1 MATVISRIRS
11 ALRARGHTAFLAASL
26 LLGVLVG
33 IGAAL
38 LVWAMELV
46 GHSVSETDSFFG
58 LGKWIFLISIPLGL
72 LAAWLLNRWL
82 GPDVS
87 GGGVAET
94 MVGLN
99 LEGGYLPTRLVP
111 TKIIATAA
119 TLGTG
124 GSGGREGPIVLIG
137 GAIGS
142 SLARYTRFGLD
153 QVKSLVAAG
162 AGAGIGASF
171 NAPIAGMMFALE
183 VILSSFAIRHVSA
196 IVVTSVAA
204 AVTTHTLVG
213 EETFLR
219 SPAYELHDPLQLIL
233 YALLAVLAVLFGTFF
248 LRVLDITSVARLA
261 SRIPPWVAPDRHG
274 RLGRTHRLPLSR
286 DARHRPAVPDG
297 VAIAAGSR
305 RFRVVGPVHHRGA
318 EGRHGRSH
326 PQGRRIGR
334 HLHAGV
340 GDRRHRGSRIRD
352 PDRSGVD
359 VLAHR
364 PGAFALV
371 GMAAAFAAT
380 ARAPLTAV
388 ILVFEL
394 TGSYGLVL
402 PLMLAAALATLI
414 GDRIHPESAYT
425 MSLARKGIR
434 LPKSEDID
442 LLDTVDVEEVMS
454 EVDVVATPGM
464 SMEEFETLLD
474 RTRHHGMP
482 VVLDRDL
489 VGVISVT
496 DLERVAGR
504 EAETTVGEEMSP
516 HPITVTPD
524 LPVSVALARM
534 ASLGLGRLPVVADDD
549 PRRLVGMFRRESVVR
564 AYHHALGLATGR
576 ELYRDRVKVRTQ
588 PGAGFFESMVRRG
601 TPIVGWQVK
610 DVHWP
615 TGRDPR
621 IDPPWVVRA
630 DPARRDGDRSRRHDH
645 GVRHGRITRRSRLP
659 AGADPRLNRRMA
671 EAYERELNLT
681 VPTRWS
687 RQIASVTS
695 TARSC
700 EMSPAGIDVSPA
712 MSRSTISALSDPET
726 IHTIRPAPSS
736 AGRVSVI
743 RRWPR

>member
-1 MATVISRIRS
+1 
-11 ALRARGHTAFLAASL
+11 
-26 LLGVLVG
+26 
-33 IGAAL
+33 
-38 LVWAMELV
+38 MELV
-46 GHSVSETDSFFG
+46 AHGVTETDAFFG
-58 LGKWIFLISIPLGL
+58 LGKYVFLISIPLGL
-72 LAAWLLNRWL
+72 LGAWALNRWL

-119 TLGTG
+119 TLGAG

-204 AVTTHTLVG
+204 AVTTHALVG

-219 SPAYELHDPLQLIL
+219 SPAYELNDPLQLIL

-248 LRVLDITSVARLA
+248 LRILDRTSIARLS
-261 SRIPPWVAPDRHG
+261 SRIPGWVLPVLMGIAVALIGLIYPET
-274 RLGRTHRLPLSR
+274 LGTGQQFLTELLALRNPGDFVWWALFI
-286 DARHRPAVPDG
+286 
-297 VAIAAGSR
+297 IAALKAVTAALTRKGGGSAGT
-305 RFRVVGPVHHRGA
+305 FMPALVIGGAVG
-318 EGRHGRSH
+318 
-326 PQGRRIGR
+326 
-334 HLHAGV
+334 AGFAIV
-340 GDRRHRGSRIRD
+340 IDPIWSFSRID
-352 PDRSGVD
+352 
-359 VLAHR
+359 

-371 GMAAAFAAT
+371 GMAAALAAT

-402 PLMLAAALATLI
+402 PLMLAAALATLVA
-414 GDRIHPESAYT
+414 DRMHPESAYT

-442 LLDTVDVEEVMS
+442 LLDTVDVREVMS
-454 EVDVVATPGM
+454 DVDVVAAP
-464 SMEEFETLLD
+464 SMTMAELETLLD

-482 VVLDRDL
+482 VVRARDL

-504 EAETTVGEEMSP
+504 EAEITVGEEMSP

-549 PRRLVGMFRRESVVR
+549 PNRLVGMFRRESVVR

-576 ELYRDRVKVRTQ
+576 ELYRDRVKVRAQ
-588 PGAGFFESMVRRG
+588 PGAAFYEAMVRRG

-615 TGRDPR
+615 NGVILVSIRRGSSVLIPHGETVIDVGDTITVFGTGE
-621 IDPPWVVRA
+621 
-630 DPARRDGDRSRRHDH
+630 SREDL
-645 GVRHGRITRRSRLP
+645 GFL
-659 AGADPRLNRRMA
+659 M
-671 EAYERELNLT
+671 E
-681 VPTRWS
+681 PTRDTTGEFQ
-687 RQIASVTS
+687 RP
-695 TARSC
+695 
-700 EMSPAGIDVSPA
+700 SPSGSEA
-712 MSRSTISALSDPET
+712 TE
-726 IHTIRPAPSS
+726 
-736 AGRVSVI
+736 
-743 RRWPR
+743 

>member
-1 MATVISRIRS
+1 
-11 ALRARGHTAFLAASL
+11 
-26 LLGVLVG
+26 
-33 IGAAL
+33 
-38 LVWAMELV
+38 MELV
-46 GHSVSETDSFFG
+46 GHSVSEADAFFG
-58 LGKWIFLISIPLGL
+58 LGRWIFVISIPLGL

-111 TKIIATAA
+111 TKILATAA

-142 SLARYTRFGLD
+142 SLARYTRFGID

-204 AVTTHTLVG
+204 AVTTHALVG

-248 LRVLDITSVARLA
+248 LRILDITSVARLS
-261 SRIPPWVAPDRHG
+261 SRIPPWALPIAMGISVGLIGLLYPET
-274 RLGRTHRLPLSR
+274 LGTGQKFLTELLSLR
-286 DARHRPAVPDG
+286 GPADFVWWALL
-297 VAIAAGSR
+297 AIAALKAVTAALTRKGGGSAGT
-305 RFRVVGPVHHRGA
+305 FMPALVIGGAVG
-318 EGRHGRSH
+318 
-326 PQGRRIGR
+326 
-334 HLHAGV
+334 AGFAILI
-340 GDRRHRGSRIRD
+340 DPLWSFSRID
-352 PDRSGVD
+352 
-359 VLAHR
+359 

-371 GMAAAFAAT
+371 GMAAALAAT

-394 TGSYGLVL
+394 TGGYGLVL

-414 GDRIHPESAYT
+414 ADRIHPESAYT

-454 EVDVVATPGM
+454 EVDAVATPGM
-464 SMEEFETLLD
+464 SMEEFEEVVD

-482 VVLDRDL
+482 VVSDRDL

-549 PRRLVGMFRRESVVR
+549 PQRLVGMFRRESVVR

-576 ELYRDRVKVRTQ
+576 ELYRDRARVRNQ
-588 PGAGFFESMVRRG
+588 PGTGFFEAIARRG

-615 TGRDPR
+615 E
-621 IDPPWVVRA
+621 
-630 DPARRDGDRSRRHDH
+630 
-645 GVRHGRITRRSRLP
+645 
-659 AGADPRLNRRMA
+659 GAIL
-671 EAYERELNLT
+671 
-681 VPTRWS
+681 
-687 RQIASVTS
+687 
-695 TARSC
+695 
-700 EMSPAGIDVSPA
+700 VS
-712 MSRSTISALSDPET
+712 
-726 IHTIRPAPSS
+726 
-736 AGRVSVI
+736 I
-743 RRWPR
+743 RRGSSVLIPHGETMIEVGDTITVFGTGESREDLGFLMEPNRDSTGEWQRPTNAS

>member
-33 IGAAL
+33 FGAAL
-38 LVWAMELV
+38 LVWAMEFV
-46 GHSVSETDSFFG
+46 GHTVSETESFFG
-58 LGKWIFLISIPLGL
+58 LGQWIFLISIPLGL
-72 LAAWLLNRWL
+72 LAAWTLNRWL

-99 LEGGYLPTRLVP
+99 LEGGYLPTRSVP
-111 TKIIATAA
+111 AKIVATAA
-119 TLGTG
+119 TLGSG

-219 SPAYELHDPLQLIL
+219 APAYELHDPLQLIL

-248 LRVLDITSVARLA
+248 LRVLDVTSVARFSA
-261 SRIPPWVAPDRHG
+261 RIPPWTLPIIMGISVGLVGLLYPET
-274 RLGRTHRLPLSR
+274 LGTGQQFLTELLSLR
-286 DARHRPAVPDG
+286 GPADFLWW
-297 VAIAAGSR
+297 ALFIIAALKGVTAALTRKGGGSAGT
-305 RFRVVGPVHHRGA
+305 FMPSLVIGGAVG
-318 EGRHGRSH
+318 
-326 PQGRRIGR
+326 
-334 HLHAGV
+334 AGFAILIDPLW
-340 GDRRHRGSRIRD
+340 GFSRID
-352 PDRSGVD
+352 
-359 VLAHR
+359 

-371 GMAAAFAAT
+371 GMAAALAAT

-394 TGSYGLVL
+394 TGGYGLVL

-442 LLDTVDVEEVMS
+442 LLDTVDVEQVMS
-454 EVDVVATPGM
+454 DVDVVATPAM
-464 SMEEFETLLD
+464 SMEELKNLLD
-474 RTRHHGMP
+474 QTRHHGMP
-482 VVLDRDL
+482 VVEGPDL

-496 DLERVAGR
+496 DLERAAGR
-504 EAETTVGEEMSP
+504 EAETTVGEEMSKY
-516 HPITVTPD
+516 PITVTPD

-549 PRRLVGMFRRESVVR
+549 PQRLVGMFRRESVVR

-588 PGAGFFESMVRRG
+588 PGTGFFEAMVRRG

-610 DVHWP
+610 DVRWP
-615 TGRDPR
+615 EGAILVSIRRGSSVLIPHGETVIEVGDTITVFGTGE
-621 IDPPWVVRA
+621 
-630 DPARRDGDRSRRHDH
+630 SR
-645 GVRHGRITRRSRLP
+645 
-659 AGADPRLNRRMA
+659 
-671 EAYERELNLT
+671 EELGFLLE
-681 VPTRWS
+681 PTRD
-687 RQIASVTS
+687 S
-695 TARSC
+695 TG
-700 EMSPAGIDVSPA
+700 EWQKPTNTV
-712 MSRSTISALSDPET
+712 
-726 IHTIRPAPSS
+726 
-736 AGRVSVI
+736 
-743 RRWPR
+743 

>member
-1 MATVISRIRS
+1 MAVIISRIRS

-33 IGAAL
+33 IGASL
-38 LVWAMELV
+38 LVWTMELV
-46 GHSVSETDSFFG
+46 SHGVTETDAFFG
-58 LGKWIFLISIPLGL
+58 LGRWIFLISIPLGL
-72 LAAWLLNRWL
+72 FAAWLLNDRF

-99 LEGGYLPTRLVP
+99 LKGGHLPARLVP
-111 TKIIATAA
+111 AKIAATVA

-137 GAIGS
+137 AAIGS
-142 SLARYTRFGLD
+142 SLGRSTRFGLD
-153 QVKSLVAAG
+153 QVKSLIAAG

-183 VILSSFAIRHVSA
+183 VVLSSFAIRHISA

-204 AVTTHTLVG
+204 AVTTHALVG

-219 SPAYELHDPLQLIL
+219 SPPYELQDPLQLIL
-233 YALLAVLAVLFGTFF
+233 YALLAVLAVLFGTIF
-248 LRVLDITSVARLA
+248 LRVLDRIGGAHLS
-261 SRIPPWVAPDRHG
+261 SRIPAWLLPVLMGIAVGVIGLAYPET
-274 RLGRTHRLPLSR
+274 LGTGQEFLTDLLALRNPGDFVWWTLLI
-286 DARHRPAVPDG
+286 
-297 VAIAAGSR
+297 IAALKGVTAAMTRKGGGSAGT
-305 RFRVVGPVHHRGA
+305 FMPALVIGGAVGAGFAILIDPIWTFSRV
-318 EGRHGRSH
+318 
-326 PQGRRIGR
+326 
-334 HLHAGV
+334 
-340 GDRRHRGSRIRD
+340 D
-352 PDRSGVD
+352 
-359 VLAHR
+359 

-371 GMAAAFAAT
+371 GMAAALAAT

-442 LLDTVDVEEVMS
+442 LLDTVAVEEVMS
-454 EVDVVATPGM
+454 DVDAVATPGM
-464 SMEEFETLLD
+464 SMNDLERLLD

-482 VVLDRDL
+482 VMSDRDL
-489 VGVISVT
+489 VGVVSVT
-496 DLERVAGR
+496 DLERVGERKAD
-504 EAETTVGEEMSP
+504 TIVGEEMTP
-516 HPITVTPD
+516 NPITVTPD
-524 LPVSVALARM
+524 QPVSIALARM

-549 PRRLVGMFRRESVVR
+549 PKRLVGMFRRESVVR

-576 ELYRDRVKVRTQ
+576 ELYRDRVRVRTQ
-588 PGAGFFESMVRRG
+588 PGAAFFEATVRRG

-615 TGRDPR
+615 
-621 IDPPWVVRA
+621 
-630 DPARRDGDRSRRHDH
+630 DGA
-645 GVRHGRITRRSRLP
+645 IL
-659 AGADPRLNRRMA
+659 
-671 EAYERELNLT
+671 
-681 VPTRWS
+681 
-687 RQIASVTS
+687 
-695 TARSC
+695 
-700 EMSPAGIDVSPA
+700 VS
-712 MSRSTISALSDPET
+712 
-726 IHTIRPAPSS
+726 
-736 AGRVSVI
+736 I
-743 RRWPR
+743 RRGSSVLIPHGETVVDVGDTITVFGTGESREDLGFLLEPTLDTTGEWRIPSGDA

>member
-11 ALRARGHTAFLAASL
+11 ALRARGHTAYLAASL

-33 IGAAL
+33 IGAAV

-46 GHSVSETDSFFG
+46 GHTVSEADAFFG

-111 TKIIATAA
+111 AKIIATAA

-142 SLARYTRFGLD
+142 SLARYTRFGID

-204 AVTTHTLVG
+204 AVTTHALVG

-233 YALLAVLAVLFGTFF
+233 YAVLAVLAVLFGTFF

-261 SRIPPWVAPDRHG
+261 SRIPPWSLPIVMGVSVGLIGLLYPET
-274 RLGRTHRLPLSR
+274 LGTGQTFLTELLSLR
-286 DARHRPAVPDG
+286 GPADFVWWSLFI
-297 VAIAAGSR
+297 IAALKAVTAALTRKGGGSAGT
-305 RFRVVGPVHHRGA
+305 FMPALVIGGTVG
-318 EGRHGRSH
+318 
-326 PQGRRIGR
+326 
-334 HLHAGV
+334 AGFAILIDPLW
-340 GDRRHRGSRIRD
+340 GFSRID
-352 PDRSGVD
+352 PGS
-359 VLAHR
+359 
-364 PGAFALV
+364 FALV
-371 GMAAAFAAT
+371 GMAAALAAT

-442 LLDTVDVEEVMS
+442 LLDTVDVDEVMS
-454 EVDVVATPGM
+454 EVDVVASPGM
-464 SMEEFETLLD
+464 SMEEVGVLLD

-482 VVLDRDL
+482 VVLDRNL
-489 VGVISVT
+489 VGVISVA
-496 DLERVAGR
+496 DFERAAGR
-504 EAETTVGEEMSP
+504 EAETTVGEEMSAY
-516 HPITVTPD
+516 PITVTPD

-549 PRRLVGMFRRESVVR
+549 PQRLVGMFRRESVVR

-576 ELYRDRVKVRTQ
+576 ELYRDRVKVRTE
-588 PGAGFFESMVRRG
+588 PGAGFFEALVRRG

-610 DVHWP
+610 DVNWP
-615 TGRDPR
+615 SGAILVSIRRGSSVLIPHGETVIEVGDTITVFGTGE
-621 IDPPWVVRA
+621 
-630 DPARRDGDRSRRHDH
+630 SREDL
-645 GVRHGRITRRSRLP
+645 GFL
-659 AGADPRLNRRMA
+659 L
-671 EAYERELNLT
+671 E
-681 VPTRWS
+681 PTRDSTGEWQ
-687 RQIASVTS
+687 RPTNAS
-695 TARSC
+695 
-700 EMSPAGIDVSPA
+700 
-712 MSRSTISALSDPET
+712 
-726 IHTIRPAPSS
+726 
-736 AGRVSVI
+736 
-743 RRWPR
+743 

>member
-46 GHSVSETDSFFG
+46 GHTVSETNAFFG

-204 AVTTHTLVG
+204 AVTTHALVG

-261 SRIPPWVAPDRHG
+261 SRIPPWSLPIVMGVSVGLIGFLYPET
-274 RLGRTHRLPLSR
+274 LGTGQAFLTELLSLR
-286 DARHRPAVPDG
+286 GPADFVWWSLFI
-297 VAIAAGSR
+297 IAALKAVTAALTRKGGGSAGT
-305 RFRVVGPVHHRGA
+305 FMPALLIGGTVG
-318 EGRHGRSH
+318 
-326 PQGRRIGR
+326 
-334 HLHAGV
+334 AGFAILIDPLW
-340 GDRRHRGSRIRD
+340 GFSRID
-352 PDRSGVD
+352 PGS
-359 VLAHR
+359 
-364 PGAFALV
+364 FALV
-371 GMAAAFAAT
+371 GMAAALAAT

-454 EVDVVATPGM
+454 EVDVVASPGM
-464 SMEEFETLLD
+464 PMAEFGTLLD

-482 VVLDRDL
+482 VVLDRNL

-504 EAETTVGEEMSP
+504 EAEATVGEEMSAY
-516 HPITVTPD
+516 PITVTPD

-549 PRRLVGMFRRESVVR
+549 PQRLVGMFRRESVVR

-588 PGAGFFESMVRRG
+588 PGAGFFESMIRRG

-610 DVHWP
+610 DVNWP
-615 TGRDPR
+615 SGAILVSIRRGSSVLIPHGETVIEVGDTITVFGTGE
-621 IDPPWVVRA
+621 
-630 DPARRDGDRSRRHDH
+630 SREDL
-645 GVRHGRITRRSRLP
+645 GFL
-659 AGADPRLNRRMA
+659 L
-671 EAYERELNLT
+671 E
-681 VPTRWS
+681 PTRDSTGEWQ
-687 RQIASVTS
+687 RPTNAS
-695 TARSC
+695 
-700 EMSPAGIDVSPA
+700 
-712 MSRSTISALSDPET
+712 
-726 IHTIRPAPSS
+726 
-736 AGRVSVI
+736 
-743 RRWPR
+743 